1 MHVSASTNGHCPTCG
16 SRLAAGAAGGRC
28 AACLL
33 RLALSIDPAEADG
46 GEEPEG
52 LPEAPG
58 QFGDYE
64 LIERIG
70 RGAMGVVFKARQKR
84 LDRLVALKVLD
95 LAGKVPANA
104 AKRFRAEASAAAA
117 LRHPGI
123 VTIHD
128 VGVHQGYHYIA
139 MDLVEG
145 TTLAALVARGP
156 VSAERAARLVADV
169 ADAVRCAHEH
179 GIMHRDLKPTNILV
193 DRAGRAHVADFGL
206 AKKIEGDA
214 DMTMPG
220 QVMGSPNYMSPEQAR
235 GEAVGM
241 ASDVHALGAL
251 LYHCVAGRPPFLG
264 ETIADTLNHVIH
276 GEPVRLRLLVP
287 GVPRDLETIAQRC
300 LEKEPARRYAS
311 AKEPA
316 RRYASAK
323 ELAADLRRFLR
334 REPIAARPVSRVER
348 VWRWCRRRPAV
359 AGLLGATVVLL
370 MAVVVGSPVAAWR
383 IRAERERA
391 EDNLYAADMNLA
403 QQALAQSSRAR
414 VRALLERH
422 RPKGAGTDR
431 RGFEWRY
438 LWGKT
443 QRDDVE
449 VLRAKAGERH
459 LVVVPGTTLV
469 AAGREVWDGAAPERP
484 VFSLPEG
491 CVAVAFDAAAGE
503 LLAGGWNGLSAWT
516 IGTWERRELLKDEV
530 VQAVALSQ
538 GGRWLATGGDRLR
551 LWERD
556 GGGWRPVAERE
567 RRFKVWHNART
578 LAFSPDGKWLATAT
592 GESWA
597 NRCGME
603 LWSVPELERRE
614 NFPAGPGDVVTL
626 TFSPDGNHVVAG
638 CWNGLIRA
646 WEIGSG
652 REVETGMRVQGFVT
666 ELVFSPDDPE
676 VFAMVAS
683 DRTVRLWN
691 FRTREQLV
699 AMHGP
704 DRQIWAMSFDGAGET
719 LLTLEQDGR
728 VARWNAATRRPVD
741 VLVSGGRPTMPLGF
755 SEDGRTLATID
766 QAGMLRFWDVVQR
779 REIAAMGQAIDF
791 SGVGTRDFEIIAPA
805 ITRDLQRLAVGTT
818 DGRVR
823 LHELA
828 SREVAAWTAHAAGV
842 RNVAFSPDGE
852 VLATVGDDGW
862 VRSWDVST
870 RRMHAEVKVTGQL
883 ALEDFNVPLVWT
895 DDGRRVAA
903 ASATAIMVL
912 DRASGRVE
920 RTMPVDSLIYSMRF
934 APGGELVSAH
944 ETFEVV
950 FRDVESGREIDRI
963 PTSHQEG
970 IYDLCFSPDGRT
982 IATAVDHVK
991 LWSMATRQE
1000 VSTLLGHERNIFAVM
1015 FSPDGNLLVSA
1026 DYAGQV
1032 RLWPARPLAEIDGGG
1047 VAVRGV
1053 LGFGF
1058 RTTNGHELTRM
1069 MGR

>member
-16 SRLAAGAAGGRC
+16 ARLPVGAAAGRC
-28 AACLL
+28 PACLL
-33 RLALSIDPAEADG
+33 RLALSVDG
-46 GEEPEG
+46 GDEG
-52 LPEAPG
+52 EVEGVMGAEMPEAPG
-58 QFGDYE
+58 IFGEYE
-64 LIERIG
+64 LIEQIG
-70 RGAMGVVFKARQKR
+70 RGAMGVVFKARQTS

-95 LAGKVPANA
+95 LAGNLPANA
-104 AKRFRAEASAAAA
+104 ARRFRAEAATAAA

-123 VTIHD
+123 VAIHD
-128 VGVHQGYHYIA
+128 VGVRDGFHFIA

-145 TTLAALVARGP
+145 ATLAALVARGP
-156 VSAERAARLVADV
+156 FPAERGAGLIAEV
-169 ADAVRCAHEH
+169 ADAVRCAHER
-179 GIMHRDLKPTNILV
+179 GILHRDLKPTNILV

-206 AKKIEGDA
+206 AKRMEGDA

-220 QVMGSPNYMSPEQAR
+220 QIMGSPNYMSPEQAR
-235 GEAVGM
+235 GGAVGV
-241 ASDVHALGAL
+241 ASDVHALGAM

-264 ETIADTLNHVIH
+264 QTIADTLNHVVH
-276 GEPVRLRLLVP
+276 GEPVRLRMLVP
-287 GVPRDLETIAQRC
+287 GVSRDLETIVHRC
-300 LEKEPARRYAS
+300 LEKEPG
-311 AKEPA
+311 

-334 REPIAARPVSRVER
+334 REPIQARPVSRAER

-359 AGLLGATVVLL
+359 AGLLGATMVLL
-370 MAVVVGSPVAAWR
+370 AAVAIGSPVAAWR

-422 RPKGAGTDR
+422 RPKGGGTDR

-449 VLRAKAGERH
+449 VLRTYSGERY
-459 LVVVPGTTLV
+459 VVAIPGTTLI
-469 AAGREVWDGAAPERP
+469 AAGRTVWDTSAPERP
-484 VFSLPEG
+484 VFMFPEG
-491 CVAVAFDAAAGE
+491 SVASLFDATAGE
-503 LLAGGWNGLSAWT
+503 VLVSGGNGLSAWRV
-516 IGTWERRELLKDEV
+516 GTWERRELLKDEV

-538 GGRWLATGGDRLR
+538 DGRWLATGGERLR
-551 LWERD
+551 LWARVD
-556 GGGWRPVAERE
+556 GGWRNAVVRD

-578 LAFSPDGKWLATAT
+578 LAFSPDGKWLVGAM

-597 NRCGME
+597 NRSEME
-603 LWSVPELERRE
+603 LWEVPTLERRE
-614 NFPAGPGDVVTL
+614 DFPAGPGDVVTL

-646 WEIGSG
+646 WELASA
-652 REVETGMRVQGFVT
+652 REVETGMRVEGFVT

-704 DRQIWAMSFDGAGET
+704 DRQIWAMSFDGEGET

-728 VARWNAATRRPVD
+728 VARWNAGMRRPVD
-741 VLVSGGRPTMPLGF
+741 VLVSGGWPTMPLGF

-791 SGVGTRDFEIIAPA
+791 SGVATRDFEIIAPA

-862 VRSWDVST
+862 VRLWDVST
-870 RRMHAEVKVTGQL
+870 RRMHAEVKVAGQL
-883 ALEDFNVPLVWT
+883 PLEDFNVPLVWT
-895 DDGRRVAA
+895 DDGRRVAM

-912 DRASGRVE
+912 EGASGRVE

-944 ETFEVV
+944 ETFEVI
-950 FRDVESGREIDRI
+950 FRDVERGREIDRSH
-963 PTSHQEG
+963 TSHQEG
-970 IYDLCFSPDGRT
+970 IYDVAFSADGRT
-982 IATAVDHVK
+982 MATAVDDVK
-991 LWSMATRQE
+991 LWSLATRQE

-1047 VAVRGV
+1047 VAVRG
-1053 LGFGF
+1053 GF
-1058 RTTNGHELTRM
+1058 
-1069 MGR
+1069 